1 MFENFRQSL
10 HDLFGRGVQPH
21 ERRAILASMKETL
34 IQAKTGVEDLRAGLE
49 RTRARLAAEERELE
63 TIRRRK
69 TLAQGINDAETVEVA
84 ERYEKMH
91 GERVAVLSEKVRVQ
105 ENELALVERE
115 VAEMTQA
122 LKSAMQGVPPAGVG
136 ASSVDPTEA
145 AMRELEMEMA
155 TPDPSAEIDALRRSR
170 MRAERD
176 ADADRRLEEL
186 KRRMG
191 K

>member
-1 MFENFRQSL
+1 
-10 HDLFGRGVQPH
+10 
-21 ERRAILASMKETL
+21 MKETL
-34 IQAKTGVEDLRAGLE
+34 VQARMGVEDLRVGLE
-49 RTRARLAAEERELE
+49 RTRTRLAAEERELE

-69 TLAQGINDAETVEVA
+69 TLAQGINDGETVEIA
-84 ERYEKMH
+84 ERYEKLH
-91 GERVAVLSEKVRVQ
+91 GERVTVLTEKVRVQ
-105 ENELALVERE
+105 ESELALVERE

-122 LKSAMQGVPPAGVG
+122 LKSAMQGVPPAGSG
-136 ASSVDPTEA
+136 APSIDPTEA
-145 AMRELEMEMA
+145 AMRELDLEMG
-155 TPDPSAEIDALRRSR
+155 TPDPSAEIDSLRRSR